1 MKFKEDIKEKS
12 FFLKNTSCPNLKKK
26 LRKSFSKKKL
36 FKPIV
41 DVVPV
46 CEESIETGFHE
57 ISASLAA
64 KPDQIYAADSQDEE
78 ELLKAVTDD
87 ES

>member
-1 MKFKEDIKEKS
+1 M
-12 FFLKNTSCPNLKKK
+12 
-26 LRKSFSKKKL
+26 
-36 FKPIV
+36 
-41 DVVPV
+41 VPV

-87 ES
+87 ESWASFYFRNVKFI